1 MSKSWPVDGRYL
13 CNATKNIGSMST
25 RPSFEQNYQALGA
38 SGDSGHDR
46 IQVWYDSL
54 QARSYSVLRGGWTR
68 WFFKRNE
75 KRPDL
80 VIMDVSGSKSRTNL
94 EFWNGSSA
102 QERPQYGFTITPSE
116 YTRLSITMSQRLT
129 NNTHTYRS
137 DYLDTE
143 TAR

>member
-1 MSKSWPVDGRYL
+1 
-13 CNATKNIGSMST
+13 MST

-80 VIMDVSGSKSRTNL
+80 VIIWMFPGQNL
-94 EFWNGSSA
+94 EQTWNSGTDQVHKNDHNMA
-102 QERPQYGFTITPSE
+102 LQLLRP
-116 YTRLSITMSQRLT
+116 SIPAYQ
-129 NNTHTYRS
+129 
-137 DYLDTE
+137 
-143 TAR
+143 